1 MCAAFL
7 LLDLHF
13 SDVNVGAENE
23 IEIEPDFDD
32 GCYHYD
38 GFDDGY
44 HGSGHNAL
52 RLLYFSEGHAD
63 FDHVKC
69 GSLVPCVVLHAFH

>member
-13 SDVNVGAENE
+13 SDVDVGAENE

-38 GFDDGY
+38 EFDDGD
-44 HGSGHNAL
+44 HGFGHDVL